1 MTAVAAKR
9 TTAQD
14 EAPQTKN
21 RDGQK
26 TDILERAKK
35 AGIRLLKMVQDEL
48 KEEEEAE
55 APPPR
60 KILKRKAAQAGNE
73 DEAEEEPYTFFLF
86 LELKTYLWVLR
97 VFINIPVLS

>member
-26 TDILERAKK
+26 TDILERAKEAK
-35 AGIRLLKMVQDEL
+35 RRLLKMVQDEL
-48 KEEEEAE
+48 AKEESARWSN
-55 APPPR
+55 AAR
-60 KILKRKAAQAGNE
+60 KQLLKMMHEQLLDE
-73 DEAEEEPYTFFLF
+73 TSCDEADCPQ
-86 LELKTYLWVLR
+86 KR
-97 VFINIPVLS
+97 

>member
-1 MTAVAAKR
+1 MPSSPTMTAVAAKR

-60 KILKRKAAQAGNE
+60 KILKCPAAPADNE
-73 DEAEEEPYTFFLF
+73 DEEEEEPYTILF
-86 LELKTYLWVLR
+86 
-97 VFINIPVLS
+97 